1 MLLRMAEIMVSELMQ
16 RLEKL
21 VMSTMVPIRAIE
33 TFVFDL

>member
-1 MLLRMAEIMVSELMQ
+1 MMVLQLMQ

-21 VMSTMVPIRAIE
+21 VVSAQVPIQVIA

>member
-1 MLLRMAEIMVSELMQ
+1 MAEMMVLQLIQ

-21 VMSTMVPIRAIE
+21 VMSTMVPMRVIE